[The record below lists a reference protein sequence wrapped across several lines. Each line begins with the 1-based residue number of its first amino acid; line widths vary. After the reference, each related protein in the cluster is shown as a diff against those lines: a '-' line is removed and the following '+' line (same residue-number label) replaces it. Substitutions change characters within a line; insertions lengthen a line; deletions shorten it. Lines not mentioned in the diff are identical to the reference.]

1 MGNNKTK
8 INHAERTHSKLGA
21 SKAKQW
27 LNCPRSIK
35 LSEQAPKQLSND
47 YADDGSHAHELAEYV
62 LKNEISIEEL
72 WAMPTFKSKPIDDEK
87 KKAVQVY
94 VEYIRNLQK
103 EIGDAEFLMEQ
114 KFHLKHIHPDLYG
127 TSDFTIKE
135 EFGRLIVIDFK
146 YGAGVAVDVEE
157 NEQLLYY
164 ALGAAYGGTYSEIEL
179 VIVQP
184 RAEHP
189 DGPIRSWKTDNDF
202 LMGFAKELK
211 AAALLTQEENAPLK
225 DGDHC
230 RWCAAKAICPLLKE
244 KAIQTAQ
251 TDFKSAELTLPSIE
265 TLTDEQVVNVVKFQS
280 QIENWFES
288 VKDFALLR
296 LMNGEKIDGL
306 KMVAKRS
313 TRKWI
318 NEEEAR
324 SNLFEKYGER
334 IYEKKF
340 LSPSA
345 AEKVLGKDI
354 VLGLCESVSSGPT
367 IAHESDRRKALTSA
381 KDDFGAIE

>member
-1 MGNNKTK
+1 MAISHETR
-8 INHAERTHSKLGA
+8 AHSKLGA
-21 SKAKQW
+21 SKAKQFMT
-27 LNCPRSIK
+27 CPGSIK
-35 LSEQAPKQLSND
+35 LAEKAPKQLSSE
-47 YADDGSHAHELAEYV
+47 YADDGTHAHELSEYV

-72 WAMPTFKSKPIDDEK
+72 WAMPNFKSKPIDDEK

-94 VEYIRNLQK
+94 VDYIRNLQK
-103 EIGDAEFLMEQ
+103 EIGDGAEFLMEQ

-135 EFGRLIVIDFK
+135 EFGRLVVIDFK
-146 YGAGVAVDVEE
+146 YGQGVAVDVEE

-189 DGPIRSWKTDNDF
+189 NGPIRSWKTDNDF

-265 TLTDEQVVNVVKFQS
+265 SLTDEQVVNVVKFQS

-296 LMNGEKIDGL
+296 LLNGEKIDGL
-306 KMVAKRS
+306 KMVAKRA

-318 NEEEAR
+318 NEDEAR
-324 SNLFEKYGER
+324 RDLYEIYGER

-340 LSPSA
+340 LSASQ
-345 AEKVLGKDI
+345 AEKVLGKDAI
-354 VLGLCESVSSGPT
+354 LGKCESVSSGPT
-367 IAHESDRRKALTSA
+367 IAHESDRRKALSSA

>member
-1 MGNNKTK
+1 MATN
-8 INHAERTHSKLGA
+8 NHAERTHSKLGA

-27 LNCPRSIK
+27 LSCPGSIK
-35 LSEQAPKQLSND
+35 LSEKAPKQLASE
-47 YADDGSHAHELAEYV
+47 YADEGTMAHEFAEHI
-62 LKNEISIEEL
+62 LQKNLTKEKAKAIK
-72 WAMPTFKSKPIDDEK
+72 TFKGKEVPKEMPDH
-87 KKAVQVY
+87 VFVY
-94 VEYIRNLQK
+94 VDYIRNLK
-103 EIGDAEFLMEQ
+103 AEIGDGAEFLMEQ

-127 TSDFTIKE
+127 TSDYSIKE
-135 EFGRLIVIDFK
+135 EFGRLVVIDFK

-164 ALGAAYGGTYSEIEL
+164 ALGAAYGGTYSEVEL

-184 RAEHP
+184 RADHS
-189 DGPIRSWKTDNDF
+189 DGPIRSWKTDMNR
-202 LMGFAKELK
+202 LTEFAKILK
-211 AAALLTQEENAPLK
+211 AGALATQEENATLK

-251 TDFKSAELTLPSIE
+251 TDFKDPVLNLPSIE

-306 KMVAKRS
+306 KMVAKRA

-318 NEEEAR
+318 NEDEAR
-324 SNLFEKYGER
+324 RDLFEKHGER

-345 AEKVLGKDI
+345 AEKVLGKDSI
-354 VLGLCESVSSGPT
+354 LGLCESVSSGPT
-367 IAHESDRRKALTSA
+367 IAHESDRRKALSSA

>member
-1 MGNNKTK
+1 MEISHETR
-8 INHAERTHSKLGA
+8 AHSKLGA
-21 SKAKQW
+21 SKAKQF
-27 LNCPRSIK
+27 LNCPGSIK
-35 LSEQAPKQLSND
+35 LAEKAPKQLSSE
-47 YADDGSHAHELAEYV
+47 YADLGTRAHELAEHIL
-62 LKNEISIEEL
+62 LKNLSKEKAQAL
-72 WAMPTFKSKPIDDEK
+72 KTFKGKEIESDMIDH
-87 KKAVQVY
+87 VFVY
-94 VEYIRNLQK
+94 VDYIRKLK
-103 EIGDAEFLMEQ
+103 SEIGDGAEFLMEQ

-135 EFGRLIVIDFK
+135 EFGRLVVIDFK
-146 YGAGVAVDVEE
+146 YGQGVAVDVEE

-184 RAEHP
+184 RADHS

-230 RWCAAKAICPLLKE
+230 RFCAAKAICPLLKE

-265 TLTDEQVVNVVKFQS
+265 SLTDEQVVNVVKFQS

-296 LMNGEKIDGL
+296 LMNGEKTDGL

-324 SNLFEKYGER
+324 RDLYEIYGER

-340 LSPSA
+340 LSASQ
-345 AEKVLGKDI
+345 AEKVFGKDI
-354 VLGLCESVSSGPT
+354 ILGKCESVSSGPT